1 MPAKFDEGQPMYES
15 DRYAQLL
22 PHTVTLT
29 RLHRQ
34 NEESKELFIAVL
46 EDLRLGKCCGTTA
59 EYIKNNLNRP
69 THCPKPLHL
78 YLTNIETDAHNAE
91 QLHLLEGRREEFV
104 ASDWG
109 RVDNIQCPTGKRVY
123 FKAGAPVVVV
133 YNISESIHN
142 GTRATFLAKDG
153 DDAFVKID
161 GVAVRIKRKTW
172 STYNAEGRIIGVRCQ
187 IPLKLFWATTVNKA
201 QGQELDGVCFHS
213 SYEFTGGLIYTAL
226 SRVKKASDVKV
237 RDFKRSHV
245 KGRDSDIAKINSL
258 QNQSFEADCGCCT
271 NTVSAE
277 NHEHAVL
284 RSEGVD
290 DVVEHEANSSEV
302 MESVAKTFFGTND
315 HVDEDTEELVDLN
328 SFLDNLEESQCFV
341 GDPPEDFD
349 LKAFLLSFK
358 DNSRLA
364 EPGSFAAEKNDLIEE
379 LVSCERKFRNVGTYI
394 NIIWRNTS
402 GLVKKFIKDNPQ
414 QTQISRAQ
422 FTKVSQEV
430 WKSNAEKQNHTMLRS
445 VFEVKGSD
453 KLTEAMFSLGANF
466 TYGVYQNIIHLIS
479 EEVRAHQPVHN
490 EHKTFTVEEMDNSG
504 KSKVHIIK

>member
-1 MPAKFDEGQPMYES
+1 MPGKFDEGQPMYDS
-15 DRYAQLL
+15 DLYAQLL

-29 RLHRQ
+29 RLRRQ
-34 NEESKELFIAVL
+34 NEESEELFIAVL

-78 YLTNIETDAHNAE
+78 YLTNVKTDAHNAE

-153 DDAFVKID
+153 DDAFVEID

-226 SRVKKASDVKV
+226 SRVKKASDVEV
-237 RDFKRSHV
+237 QDFKPSHV

-290 DVVEHEANSSEV
+290 DVVEHAANSSEV

-402 GLVKKFIKDNPQ
+402 GLVKKFIKHNPQ

-490 EHKTFTVEEMDNSG
+490 EHKTFTVEEMDNSR